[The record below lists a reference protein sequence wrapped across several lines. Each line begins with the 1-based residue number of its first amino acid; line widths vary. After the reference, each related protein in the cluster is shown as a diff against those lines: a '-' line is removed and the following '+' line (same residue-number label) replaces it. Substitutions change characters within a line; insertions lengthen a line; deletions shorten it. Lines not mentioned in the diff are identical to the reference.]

1 MNFAIS
7 FAGRHGI
14 DMSGRLSSVS
24 VVFVVRGTQFGLAP
38 VNPFLEALR
47 SEFVDVEIVI
57 VAHGLSADASVQ
69 LKAAAEL
76 IPDCTV
82 LFLTEEIHDD
92 VARLLGIDHAISDY
106 VLFATP
112 RQAEIDALPPMIAAV
127 RQGHDLVIGEG
138 RGGVVTKR
146 GLISATLFDAFR
158 GVHRLLAGVPYEAQT
173 PAFRIFSRAAALYVA
188 GRRDG
193 EVLVRARSLGQGFPC
208 TSVAV
213 EDAEP
218 VTVPSMPVRIAVA
231 KALRLILTGSATP
244 LRLTS
249 YLGFGGGIIAVLYGT
264 YAILVYFL
272 KRTVEPGWTTLSL
285 LLSVMMFLF
294 SAQFLFLSEYLVQ
307 ILSTVPSSSRRQ
319 LVAREFRGSLSSRSG
334 RLNVVDSQGEFVL
347 GAAGL
352 IGDGETGR

>member
-1 MNFAIS
+1 
-7 FAGRHGI
+7 
-14 DMSGRLSSVS
+14 MSRRLSSVS
-24 VVFVVRGTQFGLAP
+24 VVVVVRGSQFGLKLIH
-38 VNPFLEALR
+38 PFLQALHL
-47 SEFVDVEIVI
+47 EFVDVETVI
-57 VAHGLSADASVQ
+57 VAHGLSSDASVQ
-69 LKAAAEL
+69 VKAVAEL

-82 LFLTEEIHDD
+82 LFLSEEIHDD

-112 RQAEIDALPPMIAAV
+112 RQAEIDALPSMIAAV

-138 RGGVVTKR
+138 FGGVMTER
-146 GLISATLFDAFR
+146 GMISSTMFDAFR
-158 GVHRLLAGVPYEAQT
+158 GVHRLLAGVPYEAQK

-208 TSVAV
+208 TSVTV
-213 EDAEP
+213 TDGEQP
-218 VTVPSMPVRIAVA
+218 VKIASMPVRIAVA

-249 YLGFGGGIIAVLYGT
+249 YLGFGGGIVAVLYGS

-272 KRTVEPGWTTLSL
+272 KRNVEPGWTTLSL
-285 LLSVMMFLF
+285 LLSLMMFVF

-319 LVAREFRGSLSSRSG
+319 LVAREFRGPLSSQAG
-334 RLNVVDSQGEFVL
+334 RLNVVDQEGEFML

-352 IGDGETGR
+352 NDDTGRGR

>member
-1 MNFAIS
+1 
-7 FAGRHGI
+7 
-14 DMSGRLSSVS
+14 MSRRLSSVT
-24 VVFVVRGTQFGLAP
+24 VVVIVRGSQFGLTLIK
-38 VNPFLEALR
+38 PFLQTLHA
-47 SEFVDVEIVI
+47 EFVDVETVI

-69 LKAAAEL
+69 VKAVAEL

-112 RQAEIDALPPMIAAV
+112 RQVEIDALPSMIAAV

-138 RGGVVTKR
+138 NGGVVTER
-146 GLISATLFDAFR
+146 GMLSSTMFDAFR
-158 GVHRLLAGVPYEAQT
+158 RVHRLLAGVPYEAQK

-208 TSVAV
+208 TSVTV
-213 EDAEP
+213 PDGEP
-218 VTVPSMPVRIAVA
+218 VKVAGTPARIAVA

-249 YLGFGGGIIAVLYGT
+249 YLGFGGGIIAVLYGS

-272 KRTVEPGWTTLSL
+272 KRNVEPGWTTLSL
-285 LLSVMMFLF
+285 LLSLMMFVF

-319 LVAREFRGSLSSRSG
+319 LVAREFRGPLSSHAG
-334 RLNVVDSQGEFVL
+334 RLNVVDNDGEFLL
-347 GAAGL
+347 GAAGF
-352 IGDGETGR
+352 TGNAGRGR